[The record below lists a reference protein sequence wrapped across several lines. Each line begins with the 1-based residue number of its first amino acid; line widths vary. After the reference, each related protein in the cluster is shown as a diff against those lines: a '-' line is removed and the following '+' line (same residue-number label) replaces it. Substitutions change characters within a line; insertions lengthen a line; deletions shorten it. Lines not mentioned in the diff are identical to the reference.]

1 MEHYL
6 VPIGTA
12 VWSADPSRFAEFPAQ
27 TFCRFFENHRFLQ
40 LTDQPTW
47 RTVKGGSDGYVKAI
61 LRGLGQGAVRRAAV
75 TSVRRGV
82 EGRGTLEVS
91 TAGQPPERF
100 DRVILA
106 CHSDEALGLLA
117 DATPLEREVL
127 GAIPYQENVA
137 TLHTDVRVMPA
148 ARKAWASWNAW
159 VPPSPRGRA
168 TLTYD
173 MNRLQSLAS
182 PEPLLVSLNMDD
194 QIAPERVLRRM
205 TYHHPVYT
213 PGSVRA
219 QRRHAEIDGVGGTHF
234 CGAYWANGFH
244 EDGVQSALRVCQKY
258 GRAL

>member
-1 MEHYL
+1 
-6 VPIGTA
+6 
-12 VWSADPSRFAEFPAQ
+12 
-27 TFCRFFENHRFLQ
+27 
-40 LTDQPTW
+40 
-47 RTVKGGSDGYVKAI
+47 
-61 LRGLGQGAVRRAAV
+61 VRRAAV

-82 EGRGTLEVS
+82 DARGALEV
-91 TAGQPPERF
+91 TAAGQPPERF
-100 DRVILA
+100 DRVVLA

-137 TLHTDVRVMPA
+137 TLHTDARVMPV
-148 ARKAWASWNAW
+148 ARRAWASWNAW
-159 VPPSPRGRA
+159 VPPAPRGRA

-173 MNRLQSLAS
+173 MTRLQSLAS
-182 PEPLLVSLNMDD
+182 PEPLLVSLNMDE

-213 PGSVRA
+213 PESVKA

-244 EDGVQSALRVCQKY
+244 EDGVQSALRVCRKY
-258 GRAL
+258 GRDL